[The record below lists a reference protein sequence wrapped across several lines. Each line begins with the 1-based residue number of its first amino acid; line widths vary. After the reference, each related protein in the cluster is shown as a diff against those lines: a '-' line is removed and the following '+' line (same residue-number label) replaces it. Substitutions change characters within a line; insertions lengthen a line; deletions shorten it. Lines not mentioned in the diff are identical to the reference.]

1 MFKRFEKKFILNPI
15 LLGLDILK
23 DFDGFLNKLGY
34 FMWIFEIEGNLE
46 NSDETKEKIKSLI
59 EIFEE
64 GTYYGF
70 YKENGKQYITIRVDI
85 VTKPNKNPEKQVDY
99 DKTQKRLD
107 SLSLTFYEKFKEL
120 FPTVEIH
127 LMGLDNLKGALEQN
141 LEPKFDII
149 DTFLD

>member
-1 MFKRFEKKFILNPI
+1 MR
-15 LLGLDILK
+15 
-23 DFDGFLNKLGY
+23 
-34 FMWIFEIEGNLE
+34 IFEIEDNLE

-85 VTKPNKNPEKQVDY
+85 VTKPNKNLEKQVDY
-99 DKTQKRLD
+99 DKTQKRLN
-107 SLSLTFYEKFKEL
+107 SLRLTFYEKFKEL

-127 LMGLDNLKGALEQN
+127 QMCLQNLQDALEQN